1 VVSTKA
7 VPPPGKRQVLATTRK
22 LDLARLID
30 EDGTMVLFTV
40 LEWNEAVI
48 PPAVIQRAAGR

>member
-1 VVSTKA
+1 VSTKA

-22 LDLARLID
+22 LDLARLI
-30 EDGTMVLFTV
+30 EQDGTIGLFTV

-48 PPAVIQRAAGR
+48 PPAVI

>member
-1 VVSTKA
+1 VLTKA

-22 LDLARLID
+22 LDLARLI
-30 EDGTMVLFTV
+30 EQDGTIGLFTV

-48 PPAVIQRAAGR
+48 PRAVI